1 MLKNSATEY
10 GTLSKVM
17 HWLMAAIIITLIAVG
32 IYMADLPRDTD
43 AQKQYAFQF
52 YGMHKS
58 FGVIALLLIAVRLIW
73 LRVSPNPPLPAVF
86 DGKERLL
93 VESLKK
99 LLYLLMIIVP
109 VSGYLMSNAGG
120 YPINFFGLFELPAIV
135 GKSKALGGFMH
146 ETHEIAG
153 FAILFVVLLH
163 MAGAIKHRL
172 KEKGTEKDI
181 LQRML

>member
-1 MLKNSATEY
+1 MFKNSTTEY
-10 GTLSKVM
+10 GTFSKVM
-17 HWLMAAIIITLIAVG
+17 HWLTAAIILALVAVG

-43 AQKQYAFQF
+43 LQKQYAFKF
-52 YGMHKS
+52 YGLHKS
-58 FGVIALLLIAVRLIW
+58 VGVIALVLIAVRLIW
-73 LRVSPNPPLPAVF
+73 LRISPNPTLPAVF
-86 DGKERLL
+86 AGKERLL
-93 VESLKK
+93 VDGLKK

-120 YPINFFGLFELPAIV
+120 YPIKFFGLFELPAIV
-135 GKSKALGGFMH
+135 GKSKALGGFVH
-146 ETHEIAG
+146 EVHEIAG

-172 KEKGTEKDI
+172 KEKGGERDI